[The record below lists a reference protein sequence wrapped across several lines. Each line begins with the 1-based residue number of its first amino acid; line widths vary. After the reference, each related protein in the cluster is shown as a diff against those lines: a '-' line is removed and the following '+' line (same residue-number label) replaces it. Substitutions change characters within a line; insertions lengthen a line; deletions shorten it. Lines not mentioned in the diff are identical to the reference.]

1 MKPDLIITKHNAL
14 VEASYRLSLEE
25 QRLILACIAQ
35 INPTDT
41 TGIPRTITVSA
52 KSYAAIYGLD
62 VNNTYTQL
70 KDATDGLYK
79 RDIKI
84 KNHKN
89 QTLGRTRWVQSVF
102 YNKSEGS
109 VTLNFSDYVRPY
121 LGQLNGLFK
130 SYQLN
135 NVASLKSTYSIRLYE
150 LLNQWKDTGKRFITL
165 DDFHQ
170 TLKTGDIYD
179 RYTDLRRC
187 VIEPAIKELN
197 KKTNF
202 TVLYY
207 PKKKGRK
214 VVSLEFCFTVND
226 KPVKVERLS
235 L

>member
-1 MKPDLIITKHNAL
+1 MNNNLLVTKHNAL

-25 QRLILACIAQ
+25 QRLILACIAK
-35 INPTDT
+35 INPTDHH
-41 TGIPRTITVSA
+41 GLPKTITVSA
-52 KSYAAIYGLD
+52 KDYSDIYD
-62 VNNTYTQL
+62 IQL
-70 KDATDGLYK
+70 KHCYEQLKEATDGLYE

-89 QTLGRTRWVQSVF
+89 QTLGRSRWVQSVH

-135 NVASLKSTYSIRLYE
+135 NVASLKSSYSIRLYE
-150 LLNQWKDTGKRFITL
+150 LLNQWKDTGRRFITL
-165 DDFHQ
+165 DDFHRA
-170 TLKTGDIYD
+170 LKTGEIYD
-179 RYTDLRRC
+179 RYADLRRC

-202 TVLYY
+202 TVFYH

-214 VVSLEFCFTVND
+214 IVSLEFFFSVD
-226 KPVKVERLS
+226 DQSVKLA
-235 L
+235 